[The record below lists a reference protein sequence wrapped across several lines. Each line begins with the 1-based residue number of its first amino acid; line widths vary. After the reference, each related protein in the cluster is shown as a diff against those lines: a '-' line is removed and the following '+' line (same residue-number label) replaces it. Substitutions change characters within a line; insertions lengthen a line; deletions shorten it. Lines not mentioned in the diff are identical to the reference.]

1 MFSREIY
8 TPAFISLIFA
18 NLFFW
23 MSNNFFLPVLPL
35 YYHGLGMNDSQV
47 GLAIG
52 AFAVG
57 SVSFRLFA
65 GKAVDR
71 YGSVR
76 IIAVGIVLSIGAII
90 SYRFSHS
97 LESAVI
103 SRFLHGVGIS
113 TYAGAAL
120 TMASFMHEAQHTAE
134 SVAAYTLFSMIGM
147 GIASSTANLLYQTG
161 GILWVILA
169 GATATLMS
177 LLLFPKRPELK
188 IKPVTADSLPIRAVV
203 ANPGIYVPTASL
215 LAVSLCFGTAMTFL
229 PLLMISRGVYGLTAF
244 YAAYAVAVVVSR
256 SWVKGLCERFTPQRL
271 SLYILGL
278 FAAMMLLVKYS
289 FSPWMLA
296 VVGIGLGIGYGLA
309 FPAMATIVTASTQP
323 ANRGTAFGFYTMAVD
338 VGFAAGAMVMGAV
351 ASQWGY
357 ETVFAAAAGYTLAY
371 LLLYQFSFRRMLAV
385 KRQTESC
392 GGT

>member
-1 MFSREIY
+1 MFNWEVY

-18 NLFFW
+18 NMFFW
-23 MSNNFFLPVLPL
+23 MSTNFFLPVLPV

-57 SVSFRLFA
+57 AVSFRLFA

-90 SYRFSHS
+90 SYRFSHG
-97 LESAVI
+97 LESAVL

-120 TMASFMHEAQHTAE
+120 TMASLMHEEKHTAE
-134 SVAAYTLFSMIGM
+134 AVAAYTLFSMIGV
-147 GIASSTANLLYQTG
+147 GIASSTANILYQAG
-161 GILWVILA
+161 GILWVIVA
-169 GATATLMS
+169 GVTATFMS
-177 LLLFPKRPELK
+177 LLLFPKEAKLK
-188 IKPVTADSLPIRAVV
+188 IKPVAADSLPIRTVI

-229 PLLMISRGVYGLTAF
+229 PLLMISRGIYGLSAF
-244 YAAYAVAVVVSR
+244 YASYAVAVVVSR
-256 SWVKGLCERFTPQRL
+256 FWVKSLCDRLTAQRL

-278 FAAMMLLVKYS
+278 FAVIMLLIEFS
-289 FSPWMLA
+289 SSPWMLVIA
-296 VVGIGLGIGYGLA
+296 GIGLGIGYGLA
-309 FPAMATIVTASTQP
+309 FPSMATIITASTQP

-338 VGFAAGAMVMGAV
+338 VGFAAGAMIMGNL
-351 ASQWGY
+351 ASHWGY
-357 ETVFAAAAGYTLAY
+357 ETVFAAAACYTLTY
-371 LLLYQFSFRRMLAV
+371 MILYQVSFRRLLAV
-385 KRQTESC
+385 K
-392 GGT
+392 G